1 MTPVTRAL
9 PFVVE
14 LALVLYALI
23 DCLQTDEILV
33 RNLPK
38 IVWVFIILLFPFV
51 GPIAWLVA
59 GRPERTGPARGTLWG
74 PRQQAQRKAPPRPR
88 GPDDDPDFLKGL

>member
-1 MTPVTRAL
+1 MIRAL

-23 DCLQTDEILV
+23 DCLQTDDALV

-38 IVWVFIILLFPFV
+38 VLWVFIILLFPLV

-59 GRPERTGPARGTLWG
+59 GRPQRTGPATGGPMWG
-74 PRQQAQRKAPPRPR
+74 PRQTRRQGPPRPK